1 MKTVRDAVHKA
12 VEDPAF
18 KSTMAKI
25 NSPIQYMDAP
35 EFAKYWAA
43 DAKRL
48 GEAVKAIGRVDE
60 NK

>member
-1 MKTVRDAVHKA
+1 MKIVRDAVHKA
-12 VEDPAF
+12 VEDPDF

-35 EFAKYWAA
+35 EFANTGRPTP
-43 DAKRL
+43 KRL